1 MQTSKEKLMA
11 QQLVLFHLG
20 FYKGLIDGIWSTA
33 TITAKKKFEADMS
46 FLPAYPNQ
54 GLPFGERDKLPKNMY
69 YANGLIK
76 HRELTPEREKEIM
89 DAMKARMGAA
99 TREEPK
105 VEVGITEIDGAGLVG
120 PAGEAGQPG
129 PDYPAD
135 GQPNALA
142 GAAGQEQ
149 KPAHQQQGKPHH
161 HGHRPK
167 DQRR

>member
-1 MQTSKEKLMA
+1 MQTSKEKLAA

-76 HRELTPEREKEIM
+76 HRDLTPEREKEIM

-99 TREEPK
+99 PREEPK
-105 VEVGITEIDGAGLVG
+105 VEAQADAKGDALGTAKDGDVQEG
-120 PAGEAGQPG
+120 PLGTADAASPAEAQPLTQTRE
-129 PDYPAD
+129 
-135 GQPNALA
+135 QPR
-142 GAAGQEQ
+142 
-149 KPAHQQQGKPHH
+149 HQHQHQGK
-161 HGHRPK
+161 HR
-167 DQRR
+167 R

>member
-1 MQTSKEKLMA
+1 MQTSKEKLAA

-76 HRELTPEREKEIM
+76 HRDLTPEREKEIM

-105 VEVGITEIDGAGLVG
+105 VEAQADPQGDALGTSKEGDVQEG
-120 PAGEAGQPG
+120 PLGTADAAAPAEAQPLTQTRE
-129 PDYPAD
+129 
-135 GQPNALA
+135 QPR
-142 GAAGQEQ
+142 
-149 KPAHQQQGKPHH
+149 HQHQHQGK
-161 HGHRPK
+161 HR
-167 DQRR
+167 R